1 MYCGKASTQI
11 FYYPHTEPGR
21 CGVSLTHTHTKRWRM
36 CVMPVKSH
44 RRKRTRWL
52 RGRMRARG
60 AIRNSQ
66 EKFGAKLSG
75 PTVGG
80 NDDEAY
86 KTTRAGRRESV
97 KQTNTAAGISSNPG
111 DHPHI
116 FFFLDFFSRRW
127 PSETFR
133 CQLHILN
140 SFSKPSVKEIS

>member
-1 MYCGKASTQI
+1 MMM
-11 FYYPHTEPGR
+11 R
-21 CGVSLTHTHTKRWRM
+21 LT
-36 CVMPVKSH
+36 
-44 RRKRTRWL
+44 RR
-52 RGRMRARG
+52 
-60 AIRNSQ
+60 Q
-66 EKFGAKLSG
+66 EQGEAESVGNAK
-75 PTVGG
+75 
-80 NDDEAY
+80 E
-86 KTTRAGRRESV
+86 KERRRESV

>member
-1 MYCGKASTQI
+1 
-11 FYYPHTEPGR
+11 
-21 CGVSLTHTHTKRWRM
+21 
-36 CVMPVKSH
+36 
-44 RRKRTRWL
+44 
-52 RGRMRARG
+52 MRARG

-86 KTTRAGRRESV
+86 KTTRAEREAGRESVGNAKEKERRRESV